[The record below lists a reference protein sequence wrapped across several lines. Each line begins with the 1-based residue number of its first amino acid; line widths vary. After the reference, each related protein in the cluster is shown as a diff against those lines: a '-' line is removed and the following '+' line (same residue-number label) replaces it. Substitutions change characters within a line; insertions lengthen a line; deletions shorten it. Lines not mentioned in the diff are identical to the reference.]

1 MYCGIRTIQNILC
14 LQVSRDDPLPKKIC
28 DDCTYKVELL
38 YTFWNTTANA
48 EKQLLEWLGLNEPET
63 EVPTHLLKTEMVS

>member
-1 MYCGIRTIQNILC
+1 MFF
-14 LQVSRDDPLPKKIC
+14 QVSRDDPLPKKIC

-38 YTFWNTTANA
+38 YTFWNTTTNA